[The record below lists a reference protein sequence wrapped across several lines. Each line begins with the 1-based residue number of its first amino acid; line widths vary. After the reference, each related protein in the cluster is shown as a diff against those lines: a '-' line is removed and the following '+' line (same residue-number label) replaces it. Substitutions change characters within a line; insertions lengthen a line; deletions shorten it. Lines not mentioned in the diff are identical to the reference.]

1 MDSLH
6 QWFEDTDKIISESE
20 HIPRSL
26 FWKTIAKVFSGE
38 LTPEKG
44 AEMIEKGIIENITE
58 SIIEELMNKIE
69 EGVI

>member
-6 QWFEDTDKIISESE
+6 QWFEDTDKAISESRY
-20 HIPRSL
+20 IPRGL
-26 FWKTIAKVFSGE
+26 FWKTAAEVFSGE

-44 AEMIEKGIIENITE
+44 AEMIEKGIMENITG
-58 SIIEELMNKIE
+58 SIVEELIK